1 MIPHLE
7 TKIGN
12 VMACLVRK
20 RVHTKSSRQT
30 KITQFQL
37 PFRSINKFLAFISRR
52 PILKDSHDEN
62 LSPSTSGI
70 NKFGVDDIG
79 VSETFLTEILREL
92 FWKCSF

>member
-7 TKIGN
+7 TKLGN

-37 PFRSINKFLAFISRR
+37 PFRSINKFLAFKSQR

-70 NKFGVDDIG
+70 SVDDIG
-79 VSETFLTEILREL
+79 VSEFFLAEILRGL